1 MMTLATQPAV
11 PYCRPCRRSFGARAA
26 DAALVLDAKSSA
38 TPPTKKQKKNWRPHD
53 LNITE
58 IKGRNYP
65 IGLFDLKREM
75 PMSDAN
81 V

>member
-1 MMTLATQPAV
+1 MMTLTTQPAV
-11 PYCRPCRRSFGARAA
+11 PYRRRFRVR
-26 DAALVLDAKSSA
+26 LVLRNPHSPH
-38 TPPTKKQKKNWRPHD
+38 TPPTKKQKKNWRRHD

-75 PMSDAN
+75 PTSDAN